1 MKTESIQRGKP
12 SPYPDDDISNEPIL
26 LNAHEQSYLKA
37 VIRISELEKENAA
50 LSAQPKEPIEPVSVY
65 GECLHV
71 FVEQMSGDI
80 LIEILGVSFDDGE
93 VCLPATN
100 EKYNGLKISLKSLK
114 ELHKEIGKYIE
125 NPMWEPDE
133 TRS

>member
-50 LSAQPKEPIEPVSVY
+50 LSAQPKEPIEPVSVEEMIRLY
-65 GECLHV
+65 NLWADSELERLRKFPEDASLAQVGGAVGPRAWCAGWRACEKKLR
-71 FVEQMSGDI
+71 GD
-80 LIEILGVSFDDGE
+80 D
-93 VCLPATN
+93 
-100 EKYNGLKISLKSLK
+100 
-114 ELHKEIGKYIE
+114 
-125 NPMWEPDE
+125 
-133 TRS
+133 